1 MPLLEVIDIKK
12 SFGGLMVI
20 AGFSMTVE
28 PGEIRALIGPN
39 GAGKTTLFN
48 VISGLLDASSGRV
61 VLDGVDVTRLEADKI
76 SRLGLSRTFQITKLF
91 SRMTVLENVM
101 IGRHSKYHRGFWG
114 QALRL
119 PGAGKEE
126 KENLRAAR
134 KILSF
139 VGLEDKEDASPDVL
153 THGQRRLLEIA
164 RGLAHEPRLLM
175 LDEPAAGLND
185 TETRG
190 LAALLRAIKAQG
202 ITILLIEHDMKF
214 LMGVSDK
221 VTVINQGEKIA
232 EGRPDEIQNDD
243 RVIEA
248 YLGRGL
254 LASGESA

>member
-1 MPLLEVIDIKK
+1 MPLLEVIDIEK
-12 SFGGLMVI
+12 SFGGLTVI
-20 AGFSMTVE
+20 AGFSMAVE

-48 VISGLLDASSGRV
+48 VISGLLDASAGRV
-61 VLDGVDVTRLEADKI
+61 VLDGVDVTRMEADKI
-76 SRLGLSRTFQITKLF
+76 ARLGLSRTFQITKLF
-91 SRMTVLENVM
+91 SRMTVLENVL
-101 IGRHSKYHRGFWG
+101 IGRHIKYRRGFLA

-119 PGAGKEE
+119 PGVVTEE
-126 KENLRAAR
+126 QVNLDAAR
-134 KILSF
+134 EILSF
-139 VGLEDKEDASPDVL
+139 VGLEDKADLGPDVL

-190 LAALLRAIKAQG
+190 LTAILRAIKARG
-202 ITILLIEHDMKF
+202 VTVLLIEHDMKF

-232 EGRPDEIQNDD
+232 EGRPDEVQNDE
-243 RVIEA
+243 RVVEA

-254 LASGESA
+254 LVRGEPT